1 MINDWPTK
9 LGLYWVHLDDH
20 ENRTYE
26 GLAHARTMSTVT
38 VLYALDGT
46 LGWPRWRAE
55 DVAVLRECTPLAC
68 VPTDLMPEQD
78 DTGYHVRVYETWGS
92 IERWLDHHPQAVTR

>member
-9 LGLYWVHLDDH
+9 LGVYWVHLDDH

-38 VLYALDGT
+38 VLYALDGA

-55 DVAVLRECTPLAC
+55 DVRTLYECTPLTCLPTQTVAC
-68 VPTDLMPEQD
+68 LTVPGCDAYAEAD
-78 DTGYHVRVYETWGS
+78 EASD
-92 IERWLDHHPQAVTR
+92 WLDAHPEAVTA